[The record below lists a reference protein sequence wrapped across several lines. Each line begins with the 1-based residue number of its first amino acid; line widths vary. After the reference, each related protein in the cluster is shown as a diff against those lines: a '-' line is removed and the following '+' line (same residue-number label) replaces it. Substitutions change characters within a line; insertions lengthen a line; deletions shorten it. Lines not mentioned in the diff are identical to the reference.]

1 MWKLRERKMWRTS
14 IFFKNNL
21 YNSTSKISIRI
32 DREEMDEKRKDT
44 DVTAK
49 RKIERRK
56 TRKPEK
62 RQKDKGRRIR
72 GWEGRAH
79 SLTMLHYVRHFPEDS
94 LGSENRE
101 DVGKRWG
108 VGARGRP
115 NKYLT
120 KSSGK
125 LIPSFGRLLRGAPS
139 TAARRRR
146 ARTDPA
152 FHFAIFLV
160 RFRERIGRNHDP
172 AKLGDERRKHW
183 NVRITRARDSLS
195 AFHSSR
201 GINVPR
207 NKFRLTPRMLHL
219 IGDNAWFANR

>member
-1 MWKLRERKMWRTS
+1 MSGISRKIVSGAR
-14 IFFKNNL
+14 
-21 YNSTSKISIRI
+21 
-32 DREEMDEKRKDT
+32 
-44 DVTAK
+44 TAK
-49 RKIERRK
+49 MSVR
-56 TRKPEK
+56 
-62 RQKDKGRRIR
+62 D
-72 GWEGRAH
+72 EG
-79 SLTMLHYVRHFPEDS
+79 
-94 LGSENRE
+94 G
-101 DVGKRWG
+101 GG
-108 VGARGRP
+108 GARGRP

-146 ARTDPA
+146 ARADPA

-195 AFHSSR
+195 VFHSSR

-207 NKFRLTPRMLHL
+207 SRFRLTPHMFTFHR
-219 IGDNAWFANR
+219 R